1 MVVDP
6 EVKVNAEEDWMD
18 LVKLK
23 EEVGAQEMSQ

>member
-6 EVKVNAEEDWMD
+6 EVKVNAEDWMD